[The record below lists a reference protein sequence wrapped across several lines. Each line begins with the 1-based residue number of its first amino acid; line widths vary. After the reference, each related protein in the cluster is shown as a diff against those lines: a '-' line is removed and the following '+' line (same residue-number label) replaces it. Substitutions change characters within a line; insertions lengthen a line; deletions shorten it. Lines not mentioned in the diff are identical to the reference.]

1 MHLIVL
7 ATFPFLLKSNI
18 HITHSCFMGITFIYF
33 QDRKLTV
40 TEEPAGNGRPGI
52 LHFQSR
58 PTVTKTVQWDAV
70 LSSSALYVE
79 IPLDPLPE
87 GSKER

>member
-1 MHLIVL
+1 MYLEFDHLSL
-7 ATFPFLLKSNI
+7 FLLDLMSRADPFSNI
-18 HITHSCFMGITFIYF
+18 FCEF

-40 TEEPAGNGRPGI
+40 TEEPAGNGRPRI

-58 PTVTKTVQWDAV
+58 PTATKTIQWDAV

-79 IPLDPLPE
+79 VPLDPLPE

>member
-1 MHLIVL
+1 MKHKCGRKSSTRKKNVL
-7 ATFPFLLKSNI
+7 STVANVGGFCLFVS
-18 HITHSCFMGITFIYF
+18 

-52 LHFQSR
+52 LHFQTH
-58 PTVTKTVQWDAV
+58 PTVTKTIQLDAV
-70 LSSSALYVE
+70 LSNGALYVE
-79 IPLDPLPE
+79 IPLEPLPE

>member
-1 MHLIVL
+1 MTLTAFNV
-7 ATFPFLLKSNI
+7 
-18 HITHSCFMGITFIYF
+18 THCCFQMCYQCLCF

-58 PTVTKTVQWDAV
+58 PTVTKTIQWDAV